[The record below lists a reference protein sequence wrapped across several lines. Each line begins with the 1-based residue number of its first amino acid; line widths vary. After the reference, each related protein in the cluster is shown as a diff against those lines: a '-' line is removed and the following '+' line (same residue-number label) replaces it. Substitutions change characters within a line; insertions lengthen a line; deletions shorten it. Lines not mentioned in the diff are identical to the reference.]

1 MAVKWIRA
9 SYWEEAK
16 INKTK
21 ALGRQTKLFERLTKE
36 LMSHQLDGVF
46 LTIDVF

>member
-36 LMSHQLDGVF
+36 LMQKLDGVF